1 MIIYKCGTNKEVF
14 FVNIPSFK
22 MKGRTNS
29 FSMGTLDWP
38 IKEKIALK
46 ELLGYKQS
54 HIYHYAGRDEIQ
66 IDED

>member
-38 IKEKIALK
+38 IKEKNCT
-46 ELLGYKQS
+46 
-54 HIYHYAGRDEIQ
+54 
-66 IDED
+66 